1 MNKELKRPKLPNG
14 VIAAVGR
21 KCELNPQTVSQIL
34 QGKRTSPRKA
44 EIINALADAIAERKE
59 AERQA
64 IERLSSLL
72 NN

>member
-1 MNKELKRPKLPNG
+1 MKKAQQPFKLPYG
-14 VIAAVGR
+14 TLRDLSKKLGMDKSYLHTVVYGR
-21 KCELNPQTVSQIL
+21 RS
-34 QGKRTSPRKA
+34 SPRKA
-44 EIINALADAIAERKE
+44 EIFNALADYLAERKE